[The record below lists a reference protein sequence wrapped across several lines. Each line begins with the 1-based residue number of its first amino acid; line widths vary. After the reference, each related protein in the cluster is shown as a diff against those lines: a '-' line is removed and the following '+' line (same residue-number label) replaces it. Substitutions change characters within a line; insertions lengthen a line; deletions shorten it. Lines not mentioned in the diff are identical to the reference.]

1 MIKIEHTQIIDFRDC
16 TLRAILFH
24 RVFLRYI
31 MATSSEEV
39 LGVEVRFFVKGFGK
53 VFDESTHGGIF
64 KRIVD
69 DLKRVHV
76 PVKNH
81 VVHYIHIEKRPEV
94 TIQLIVTVKGD
105 ADGLFKN

>member
-1 MIKIEHTQIIDFRDC
+1 MIKIEHTQIIDFMDSA
-16 TLRAILFH
+16 LRERLFH

-39 LGVEVRFFVKGFGK
+39 LGVEVRFIVKGFVR
-53 VFDESTHGGIF
+53 VFDENIYGGIF

-69 DLKRVHV
+69 DLRRVHV